1 MSYRSF
7 YLMCC
12 GILLLSGCATSTDPR
27 QGGLFSYSPS
37 AYEQRQQEREA
48 HLNAIRE
55 DQRREEAA
63 SASLETERSRKAA
76 AVSQQQKQLKSLQS
90 ELTATS
96 RNLDKLK
103 ASNAAQEAKLAEL
116 KRRGGTLNN
125 DMNKAQ
131 LNKNPQSRE
140 AELERLRRELRQ
152 LQDEANA
159 LSSL

>member
-1 MSYRSF
+1 MSYRTF
-7 YLMCC
+7 CLMCC
-12 GILLLSGCATSTDPR
+12 GMLLLGGCATTTDPH

-48 HLNAIRE
+48 RLNDIRE
-55 DQRREEAA
+55 EQRREEAA
-63 SASLETERSRKAA
+63 GASLETERARKAA

-90 ELTATS
+90 ELTVTS
-96 RNLDKLK
+96 RNLDTLK

-116 KRRGGTLNN
+116 KRRRGILKG

-131 LNKNPQSRE
+131 SNKDPKSRE
-140 AELERLRRELRQ
+140 VELERLRRELRQ